1 MAHEEKIKLAIEL
14 IKFFLYL
21 VTLIISIAFAF
32 NSMDKRISIIESEM
46 KYKPASLWLGQHHP
60 PHRKTRS
67 SLPAGRQVKDDI
79 NKKIESEISRV
90 SVPPLS
96 GKVKK

>member
-1 MAHEEKIKLAIEL
+1 MPKEDKIKLTIEL
-14 IKFFLYL
+14 IKFFLYIITL
-21 VTLIISIAFAF
+21 VISIAFAF

-46 KYKPASLWLGQHHP
+46 KYKVNTTLLLE
-60 PHRKTRS
+60 K
-67 SLPAGRQVKDDI
+67 LDQVKDEI

-90 SVPPLS
+90 YVPS

>member
-1 MAHEEKIKLAIEL
+1 MPKEDKVKLAIEL
-14 IKFFLYL
+14 IKFFLYI

-46 KYKPASLWLGQHHP
+46 KYKVNTTLLLE
-60 PHRKTRS
+60 K
-67 SLPAGRQVKDDI
+67 LDQVKDDI

>member
-1 MAHEEKIKLAIEL
+1 MAHEDKIKLAVEL
-14 IKFFLYL
+14 IKFFLYI

-46 KYKPASLWLGQHHP
+46 KYKVNTTLLLE
-60 PHRKTRS
+60 K
-67 SLPAGRQVKDDI
+67 LDQVKDEI

-90 SVPPLS
+90 SVPS
-96 GKVKK
+96 AGKVKK

>member
-1 MAHEEKIKLAIEL
+1 MIFMAHEDKIKLAIEL
-14 IKFFLYL
+14 IKFFMYI

-46 KYKPASLWLGQHHP
+46 KYKVNTTLLLE
-60 PHRKTRS
+60 K
-67 SLPAGRQVKDDI
+67 LDQVKDEI

-90 SVPPLS
+90 YVSP

>member
-1 MAHEEKIKLAIEL
+1 MPKEDKIKLAIEL

-46 KYKPASLWLGQHHP
+46 KYKVNTTLLLE
-60 PHRKTRS
+60 K
-67 SLPAGRQVKDDI
+67 LDQVKDDI

>member
-1 MAHEEKIKLAIEL
+1 MPKEDKIKLAIEL
-14 IKFFLYL
+14 IKFFLYI

-46 KYKPASLWLGQHHP
+46 KYKVNTTLLLE
-60 PHRKTRS
+60 K
-67 SLPAGRQVKDDI
+67 LDQVKDEI

-90 SVPPLS
+90 SVPS
-96 GKVKK
+96 AGKVKK

>member
-1 MAHEEKIKLAIEL
+1 MTTDFYMAHEDKIKLAIEL

-46 KYKPASLWLGQHHP
+46 KYKVNTTLLLE
-60 PHRKTRS
+60 K
-67 SLPAGRQVKDDI
+67 LDQVKDEI
-79 NKKIESEISRV
+79 NKKIEYEIS
-90 SVPPLS
+90 
-96 GKVKK
+96 KVKK

>member
-46 KYKPASLWLGQHHP
+46 KYKVNTTLLLE
-60 PHRKTRS
+60 K
-67 SLPAGRQVKDDI
+67 LDQVKDEI
-79 NKKIESEISRV
+79 NKKIESEIS
-90 SVPPLS
+90 
-96 GKVKK
+96 KVKK